1 MLLLAESYL
10 RHPSNSWRSA
20 AGTGLVIIGSSRDAR
35 RISSA
40 ARRWLSVRASSRSND
55 VVTRK
60 PWFWLASPKY
70 DLIHDAQRLGLRQR
84 QSFAPGAPQVS
95 SAASSATT
103 GWHGTQVATPPK
115 LASYPRASMLAWPT
129 GRRGAASVF
138 SEATDHVSMSEAPWS
153 ATLRSLVNSDMLT

>member
-84 QSFAPGAPQVS
+84 QSFAPGAAQVS
-95 SAASSATT
+95 SAASSATA
-103 GWHGTQVATPPK
+103 GWHGSRD
-115 LASYPRASMLAWPT
+115 LAFPLNASTLNSILAGSWHSGCQNHRTSKCSICIGIPYDVHCT
-129 GRRGAASVF
+129 CMK
-138 SEATDHVSMSEAPWS
+138 T
-153 ATLRSLVNSDMLT
+153 